1 MTKEKD
7 KIIEEYEFWDLSET
21 EAEKYI
27 EKQEFYEDGLIEEP
41 E

>member
-7 KIIEEYEFWDLSET
+7 KIIEEYEFWDLSEA

-27 EKQEFYEDGLIEEP
+27 EKQEFYEDGLIEES